1 MAAAVV
7 LTAQIAAVSA
17 RRTLWKKIKN
27 DEVVIIWEEGI
38 KNIHHYVKKNIWD
51 DRYLSPSVTN

>member
-17 RRTLWKKIKN
+17 RKTLWKKIESN
-27 DEVVIIWEEGI
+27 DVSIMSEEGS
-38 KNIHHYVKKNIWD
+38 KSVNIVCIHLVQH
-51 DRYLSPSVTN
+51 RGTCPPM

>member
-17 RRTLWKKIKN
+17 RKTLWKKIGSS
-27 DEVVIIWEEGI
+27 DVGISSEEGS
-38 KNIHHYVKKNIWD
+38 KKVNN
-51 DRYLSPSVTN
+51 V